1 MKFVLDIKDKTFT
14 SKQIF
19 SNTKFEISDGQMI
32 AIVGESG
39 IGKSTLLK
47 MIGLLEPFVG
57 EYQIDGNKIVKKNL
71 DKTRNN
77 IFSYLFQDPMLVPYL
92 NVFENIVLPLKN
104 MKKDI
109 EKELVIHLAK
119 TLNIEPLLY
128 RSIKKLS
135 GGELNRVAIARA
147 LIADKPVILCDEPT
161 GNLDDENAEIVMNLL
176 KEQKALGKTV
186 IVVTHSNYFNNYY
199 DFIYRIKNKE
209 ILNDQ

>member
-19 SNTKFEISDGQMI
+19 NNTKFEISDGQMI

>member
-19 SNTKFEISDGQMI
+19 NNTKFEISDGQMI

-104 MKKDI
+104 MKKDV
-109 EKELVIHLAK
+109 EKELVVHLAK

-161 GNLDDENAEIVMNLL
+161 GNLDDENAKIVMNLL
-176 KEQKALGKTV
+176 KKQKALGKTV

>member
-19 SNTKFEISDGQMI
+19 NNTKFEISDGQMI

-77 IFSYLFQDPMLVPYL
+77 IFSYLFQDPML
-92 NVFENIVLPLKN
+92 EIGRASCR
-104 MKKDI
+104 
-109 EKELVIHLAK
+109 E
-119 TLNIEPLLY
+119 
-128 RSIKKLS
+128 
-135 GGELNRVAIARA
+135 RV
-147 LIADKPVILCDEPT
+147 
-161 GNLDDENAEIVMNLL
+161 
-176 KEQKALGKTV
+176 
-186 IVVTHSNYFNNYY
+186 
-199 DFIYRIKNKE
+199 
-209 ILNDQ
+209 